1 MISGRIL
8 VRDAAEADMAA
19 VQAIYTDH
27 VLHGSASFE
36 ETPPEVAEMLRRRA
50 AIVEVGLPYRVAEVD
65 GALRGFAYAGPYR
78 HRPAYRHSVENS
90 VYVAAEAVGQGVG
103 RALLEDLIERCAEL
117 GYRQM
122 IAVIGDSANA
132 SSIALHAA
140 LGFRRV
146 GVLRSVGLK
155 FGRWVDSVLMQRPLG
170 AGDDTLPD

>member
-8 VRDAAEADMAA
+8 VRDAAEADMAE

-103 RALLEDLIERCAEL
+103 RALLEDLIERCAGL

>member
-8 VRDAAEADMAA
+8 VRDAAEADMAE

-90 VYVAAEAVGQGVG
+90 VYVAPETVGQGVG
-103 RALLEDLIERCAEL
+103 RALLEDLIERCAGL

-132 SSIALHAA
+132 PSIALHAA